1 MKKYEIAI
9 AIRHNII
16 VSIRGPF
23 ECSVNDHEIFR
34 GGKKGDRKTN
44 KLNRRAL
51 YFHPMLKGRRKAIG
65 DSGYSSRDLAD
76 KIVTTRWI
84 HSKPFKKWI
93 ARVKSR
99 QESLFIRMKAF
110 QVLGGVFRH
119 SKGGTN
125 AKISLH
131 KACTEAVLTLIAYDL
146 EDYPLFEVDRSDV
159 TY

>member
-1 MKKYEIAI
+1 
-9 AIRHNII
+9 
-16 VSIRGPF
+16 
-23 ECSVNDHEIFR
+23 
-34 GGKKGDRKTN
+34 
-44 KLNRRAL
+44 
-51 YFHPMLKGRRKAIG
+51 
-65 DSGYSSRDLAD
+65 
-76 KIVTTRWI
+76 
-84 HSKPFKKWI
+84 
-93 ARVKSR
+93 VKSR

-146 EDYPLFEVDRSDV
+146 EDYPLFELDRSDV